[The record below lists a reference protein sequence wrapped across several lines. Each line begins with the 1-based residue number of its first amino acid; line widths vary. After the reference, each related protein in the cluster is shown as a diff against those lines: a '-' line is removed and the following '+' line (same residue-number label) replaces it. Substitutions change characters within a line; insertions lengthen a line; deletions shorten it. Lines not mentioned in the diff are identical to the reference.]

1 MTPPEHTIIAPFEIT
16 SWEETAYDAPAEGP
30 PLGRASV
37 VKHWSGP
44 IEGTSTAEVLTAVGE
59 TGRGYVASE
68 RVDGTLEGR
77 RGTFV
82 IQHGGVGDE
91 SGQHAFAFVVPG
103 SGTGD
108 LTGLRGSGA
117 YVHDQAGARLDLR
130 YTV

>member
-1 MTPPEHTIIAPFEIT
+1 MTPPEHRITAPFEIT
-16 SWEETAYDAPAEGP
+16 SWEETAYDVPVEGP
-30 PLGRASV
+30 PLARATV

-44 IEGTSTAEVLTAVGE
+44 VEGTSTAEVLTAVGQ

-82 IQHGGVGDE
+82 LQHGGVGGE
-91 SGQHAFAFVVPG
+91 SEQHAFAFVVPG

-108 LTGLRGSGA
+108 LAGLRGTGA
-117 YVHDQAGARLDLR
+117 YVHDEAGARLDLS
-130 YTV
+130 YTL